1 MLRKIFESR
10 NNSVWLIMAF
20 VVMMFGMLVALFAPM
35 ITTLFRFQEDTK
47 IGFSPSE
54 SAMWFM
60 FLAFL
65 ALTLGFYFIY
75 RLTKKSQRIIAGIL
89 GVFFFGLISVI
100 SYNQYIY
107 IDNAYIE
114 VGTGFGGKQYAWTQ
128 VKEASY
134 YNTADNIESYV
145 LKMDDSK
152 EIEVVFGGLLS
163 SESKVHIRRS
173 VEKVGIEVVDKRDVN
188 YNRN

>member
-1 MLRKIFESR
+1 MLRKLFESR

-20 VVMMFGMLVALFAPM
+20 VVMMMGMLVAIFAPM
-35 ITTLFRFQEDTK
+35 VTTLSRFQWDTK
-47 IGFSPSE
+47 IGFSPSG

-65 ALTLGFYFIY
+65 ALTLGCYFIY
-75 RLTKKSQRIIAGIL
+75 KLSNKSQRITAGIL
-89 GVFFFGLISVI
+89 GVFFFGLISFI

-107 IDNAYIE
+107 VDNAYIE

-134 YNTADNIESYV
+134 YSTADGIESYV

-152 EIEVVFGGLLS
+152 EVEVVFGGLLNS
-163 SESKVHIRRS
+163 GAKVHIRRS
-173 VEKVGIEVVDKRDVN
+173 VEAAGIVVVDKRDL
-188 YNRN
+188 